1 MTEPQVTL
9 ELPSGRPV
17 VIGRDH
23 YPGYAPIDVDV
34 VSDPAGY
41 ATATFA
47 LRRPRSAYN
56 VPQPDLQAW
65 APATIDEEGSRI
77 FEGRI
82 MEAPIQ
88 PDEQSIAVQGR
99 GWQYSLDDDPL
110 ERLWVH
116 ENLADYRD
124 TRTLLAT
131 DLGTWKLSGN
141 AEAGDGGIVIG
152 WAKNAQ
158 ADAGQHIGV
167 TYDAGEGSTVERI
180 AVDLEPIGGSNSYTF
195 LVRGHAIENPN
206 PSNAADYEDILITD
220 HATMATGFTA
230 ANFADDWR
238 YITLLMY
245 RDDGTSAV
253 TTADR
258 LVRVRAARLFRQAA
272 YASGNDSVL
281 KASTIISDALDQAP
295 EISPDRSGITTT
307 TLPLRHFATSA
318 PATARELAQAANAF
332 HNYRFKIGRDRRPIF
347 GAYPTTPKWQ
357 LTAEAARRLT
367 NASEISAEP
376 MFNVV
381 QVEATDHA
389 GRPLRIRRYAA
400 QLPEALQG
408 PSSDVT
414 HPNPGFETDIAGWDG
429 AIGIFTRTTSNPR
442 TGTGAGRMESDS
454 ARIAQIHTNDFLGT
468 WLKGR
473 SYRIRIWVRPS
484 TLDLTG
490 AEDFPFT
497 ATLLLDDQLLVVKP
511 HRTTFTISTYTP
523 VDIWVRPKRDA
534 IGGRLYLRG
543 LSASPNTQTVLIDDL
558 DISEGSF
565 GLLDRRGYTRVFRR
579 QIGFPID
586 ATTATEIADAD
597 LRTKVRAPFKTE
609 IDIQPG
615 DLATYPE
622 GRNAHPRQLVG
633 QEGELL
639 HFPGLYD
646 PDNRRRGRDGAIT
659 QVQYSAGRARTSIDN
674 QRDNLE
680 ALLARYALVTGQ
692 G

>member
-1 MTEPQVTL
+1 MTEAQVTL

-34 VSDPAGY
+34 VSDPGGF
-41 ATATFA
+41 ATATFT
-47 LRRPRSAYN
+47 LRRPRSSYN

-65 APATIDEEGSRI
+65 TPATIDEEGTRT

-88 PDEQSIAVQGR
+88 PDDLSIAVQGR
-99 GWQYSLDDDPL
+99 GWQYNLDDDPL

-116 ENLADYRD
+116 ETLADYRD

-131 DLGTWKLSGN
+131 DLGAWKLSGT

-152 WAKNAQ
+152 WPKNTQ
-158 ADAGQHIGV
+158 ADANQHIGV
-167 TYDAGEGSTVERI
+167 TYDAGADSTVKRV
-180 AVDLEPIGGSNSYTF
+180 AVDLEPIGGANSYTF
-195 LVRGHAIENPN
+195 LVRGHSIENPN
-206 PSNAADYEDILITD
+206 PPAGSYEDILSAD
-220 HATMATGFTA
+220 HATMAAGFAA
-230 ANFADDWR
+230 ANFTGAWR
-238 YITLLMY
+238 YITLLMF

-253 TTADR
+253 TTEDR

-295 EISPDRSGITTT
+295 EISTDRSGITVPA
-307 TLPLRHFATSA
+307 LPLRHFATSA
-318 PATARELAQAANAF
+318 PATPRELVQAANAF
-332 HNYRFKIGRDRRPIF
+332 HNYRFKIGRNRRPIY
-347 GAYPTTPKWQ
+347 GPYPTQPRWQ

-367 NASEISAEP
+367 NASDISAEP

-400 QLPEALQG
+400 QLPEAVQG
-408 PSSDVT
+408 PTSDVT
-414 HPNPGFETDIAGWDG
+414 HPNPGFETNATGWTALDG
-429 AIGIFTRTTSNPR
+429 TFGRSTTNPR
-442 TGTGAGRMESDS
+442 TGTGCGVSDGS
-454 ARIAQIHTNDFLGT
+454 ASSSVFTSAFAGT
-468 WLKGR
+468 WRKGKT
-473 SYRIRIWVRPS
+473 YRVRIWLRPS
-484 TLDLTG
+484 GVAGAWINANPAFWIGMAAGGIDLVVAIPGSALTDGAYTPIDLWIRPKVDGTTGTLQLKHVPAAG
-490 AEDFPFT
+490 FT
-497 ATLLLDDQLLVVKP
+497 ANF
-511 HRTTFTISTYTP
+511 R
-523 VDIWVRPKRDA
+523 
-534 IGGRLYLRG
+534 
-543 LSASPNTQTVLIDDL
+543 IDDL
-558 DISEGSF
+558 EIAEAAF

-586 ATTATEIADAD
+586 ATTAEAIADAD

-622 GRNAHPRQLVG
+622 GRNAHPRLLVG
-633 QEGELL
+633 EEGELL

-646 PDNRRRGRDGAIT
+646 PDNRRRGRDGAIA
-659 QVQYSAGRARTSIDN
+659 QVQYSAGRARTQIDN